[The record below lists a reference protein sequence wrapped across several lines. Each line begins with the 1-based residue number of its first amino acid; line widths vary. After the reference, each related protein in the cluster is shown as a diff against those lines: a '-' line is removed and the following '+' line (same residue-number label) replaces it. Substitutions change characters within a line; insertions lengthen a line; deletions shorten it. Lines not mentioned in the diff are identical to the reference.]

1 LIIFEFLFPFSKRIS
16 NFDTKQKGMA
26 RSFESF
32 RLQVVDK
39 PFYRNDGFS
48 TSKTAHV
55 TIFNKEGKLLEEQV
69 YGLPKLDEIY
79 DLIGEGKEI
88 NLDNCFVQ
96 GFSLTACRRYLIQDK
111 IAEIDINGFS
121 AQNAF
126 FHSPY
131 EIDFSYSR
139 LTGES
144 FNLKGSTFVSSGL
157 VFTSSKFICRE
168 ATFYDA
174 YFKVDRFMFNLIEIE
189 SEEITFKNCLFFN
202 GVKDFVDTD
211 FGNGVV
217 SFINTDFGGGDV
229 SFVNTRFNDS
239 EVSFKVSSFG
249 GGKADFRFAKFGKK
263 AVSFDQTDFGEGK
276 IDFRN
281 VEFGKGRTS
290 FNRCVFSNGEVSF
303 DGAEVNDGKVTFLK
317 SHFGANLVSFELF
330 QGFNSDLIFDKVI
343 FPGNVSFLNGIFKN
357 LILTSCQFNGTVNL
371 HVEKAE
377 EINLSGCIARDI
389 VDFYSHGEAPKLD
402 RLKLTGFRLL
412 GKLYVQWDA
421 NNLKSLVYSQTD
433 SDWSDKSDQ
442 FRVLKQNFSDLG
454 RYDDEDKAY
463 VELMRCRQRHLLG
476 EDIKGTFFSKLIA
489 YPKMFFKLLIFD
501 WMGLY
506 ATSPARVIV
515 SILFVQVFFSFL
527 FSFFSLLGL
536 GEVYTGMEDQPM
548 LFFRSLYM
556 CVITFFT
563 VGYGEFVPTGYSR
576 ILSGLVGF
584 MGVFLM
590 SYFTVAF
597 VRKILR

>member
-1 LIIFEFLFPFSKRIS
+1 
-16 NFDTKQKGMA
+16 MA

-32 RLQVVDK
+32 RMQVVEK

-48 TSKTAHV
+48 TAKTAHV
-55 TIFNKEGKLLEEQV
+55 TTFNKDGKLLEEQV
-69 YGLPKLDEIY
+69 YGLPSLDGIY

-88 NLDNCFVQ
+88 NLDNCFLQ

-111 IAEIDINGFS
+111 TAEIAINGFS

-131 EIDFSYSR
+131 EIDFSYAKIS
-139 LTGES
+139 GES
-144 FNLKGSTFVSSGL
+144 FNLKGTTFVGAGL
-157 VFTSSKFICRE
+157 MFTSSKFYCKEISLYD
-168 ATFYDA
+168 TFL
-174 YFKVDRFMFNLIEIE
+174 KVDRFMFNLVEVE
-189 SEEITFKNCLFFN
+189 CEEISFKNSLFYN
-202 GVKDFVDTD
+202 GVKDFVDTN

-239 EVSFKVSSFG
+239 EVSFKVSRFG
-249 GGKADFRFAKFGKK
+249 EGKADFRFAKFGKK
-263 AVSFDQTDFGEGK
+263 AVSFDQTDFGNGK

-290 FNRCVFSNGEVSF
+290 FNRCIFSNGEVSF

-317 SHFGANLVSFELF
+317 SNFGANAVSFELF
-330 QGFNSDLIFDKVI
+330 QGFNSDLVFDKVI
-343 FPGNVSFLNGIFKN
+343 FPGNLSFLNGIFKN
-357 LILTSCQFNGTVNL
+357 LVLTSCQFNGTVNL
-371 HVEKAE
+371 HIEKAE
-377 EINLSGCIARDI
+377 EVNLSGCIARDI

-412 GKLYVQWDA
+412 GKLYVQWEA
-421 NNLKSLVYSQTD
+421 NNLKGLVYSQKD
-433 SDWSDKSDQ
+433 ADWSDKSDQ
-442 FRVLKQNFSDLG
+442 FRVLKENFNDLG

-463 VELMRCRQRHLLG
+463 VELMRCRQLHLLN
-476 EDIKGTFFSKLIA
+476 EDKKGSFLSKTLA

-515 SILFVQVFFSFL
+515 SILVVQVI
-527 FSFFSLLGL
+527 FSLLYTAFSILGL
-536 GEVYTGMEDQPM
+536 GEVYSGMEEQPI
-548 LFFRSLYM
+548 LFLRSLYM